1 MWNVAQILGYVSE
14 AVDAHGTQTRT
25 IGMSSYQREMKH
37 TCVLYYFPHAAC
49 FTYLQPSEIAQ
60 APALS

>member
-1 MWNVAQILGYVSE
+1 
-14 AVDAHGTQTRT
+14 
-25 IGMSSYQREMKH
+25 MSQYPREMKH

-60 APALS
+60 APALSRSASMMMSCWIARSSSLC